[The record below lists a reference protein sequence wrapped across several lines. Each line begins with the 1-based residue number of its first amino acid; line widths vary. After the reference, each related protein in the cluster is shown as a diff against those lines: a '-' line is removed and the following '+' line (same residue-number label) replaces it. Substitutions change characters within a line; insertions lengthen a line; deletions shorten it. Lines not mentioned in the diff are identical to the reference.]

1 MGGWVLIRR
10 DCPACKRM
18 ILRLLN
24 GLPVYNQFSQFIKIK
39 EASKDFLV
47 RPKSISR
54 PPCPSEVTKEFA
66 EDYTEACFVIAD
78 SPKASAALSRRCL
91 QNILREVAGVKHD
104 NLHNEIQEVIDKG
117 TLPTY
122 IVEVIDAVRNI
133 GNFAAHPFKSE
144 KTGEILPVELGE
156 ANWNL
161 DVIEALFDFYFVQ
174 LAIIKKKKATL
185 NKKLK
190 EVGKKPMK

>member
-47 RPKSISR
+47 RPNGISR
-54 PPCPSEVTKEFA
+54 PPCPSEVTKKFA
-66 EDYTEACFVIAD
+66 EDYTKACLVIAD
-78 SPKASAALSRRCL
+78 SPKASAALNRRCL
-91 QNILREVAGVKHD
+91 QNILLEVAGVKHD

-133 GNFAAHPFKSE
+133 GNFAAHPFKS
-144 KTGEILPVELGE
+144 
-156 ANWNL
+156 
-161 DVIEALFDFYFVQ
+161 
-174 LAIIKKKKATL
+174 
-185 NKKLK
+185 
-190 EVGKKPMK
+190 

>member
-10 DCPACKRM
+10 GCPACKRM

-47 RPKSISR
+47 RPKGISR

-66 EDYTEACFVIAD
+66 EDYTEACFIIAD

-174 LAIIKKKKATL
+174 LAIIKKKKL
-185 NKKLK
+185 L
-190 EVGKKPMK
+190 